1 MNTSLVRNL
10 LLVSSLFFAFQFD
23 LCAAET
29 GFDSNLEERMGRLER
44 ILNNQSGSDLVLK
57 LQQLQTEIQELRG
70 LLEAQQLVIAKL
82 ERLQRDQ
89 YLDIDSRL
97 SATPAVTAAVTE
109 ASSANE
115 PTPASATTVPAN
127 KSGVPSL
134 PLPETL
140 NGNEREAYSAAFSLL
155 KERQYEQAKTAFS
168 ALLQSYPQGEFTDSA
183 RYWLG
188 ETYYVQRNYPAALEA
203 FHQLIQNHPNSAKV
217 ASAMLRIGY
226 IQFDQ
231 KAFEQAKASLEQV
244 IASFPNSTEARLAR
258 SRLERISN

>member
-1 MNTSLVRNL
+1 MSIILIRNML
-10 LLVSSLFFAFQFD
+10 LISGLLFAFQ
-23 LCAAET
+23 LNVCAAET
-29 GFDSNLEERMGRLER
+29 GFGSNLEERMGRLER
-44 ILNNQSGSDLVLK
+44 ILNNQSGSDLVLQI
-57 LQQLQTEIQELRG
+57 QQLQTEIQELRG

-97 SATPAVTAAVTE
+97 SATPAVAAAVTE

-115 PTPASATTVPAN
+115 PTAAPVPAN